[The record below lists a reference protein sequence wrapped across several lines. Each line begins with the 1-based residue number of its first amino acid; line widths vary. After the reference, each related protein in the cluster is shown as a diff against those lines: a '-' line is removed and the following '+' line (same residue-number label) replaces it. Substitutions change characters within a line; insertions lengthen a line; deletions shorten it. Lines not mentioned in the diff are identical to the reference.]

1 MFSNSNNKPLATI
14 LTTRHNRLCPA
25 GCVESF
31 AGTVAPSGW
40 LLCDGSTISRTT
52 YPVLFNA
59 IGTTHGAGDGV
70 TTFRLPDMRGRISVA
85 AGTGVGLTNRVLG
98 VTGGAETHTLTIAEM
113 PSHNHSYVDTYR
125 NGNQNTDNV
134 GNTETAANETTT
146 NENKTTGNQGG
157 GAAHNIMQ
165 PYLVLNHIIKF

>member
-1 MFSNSNNKPLATI
+1 
-14 LTTRHNRLCPA
+14 
-25 GCVESF
+25 
-31 AGTVAPSGW
+31 
-40 LLCDGSTISRTT
+40 
-52 YPVLFNA
+52 
-59 IGTTHGAGDGV
+59 
-70 TTFRLPDMRGRISVA
+70 MRGRISVA

-98 VTGGAETHTLTIAEM
+98 VTGGAETHTLSIDEM

-125 NGNQNTDNV
+125 NGNQNADNAF
-134 GNTETAANETTT
+134 NTETAANETIT